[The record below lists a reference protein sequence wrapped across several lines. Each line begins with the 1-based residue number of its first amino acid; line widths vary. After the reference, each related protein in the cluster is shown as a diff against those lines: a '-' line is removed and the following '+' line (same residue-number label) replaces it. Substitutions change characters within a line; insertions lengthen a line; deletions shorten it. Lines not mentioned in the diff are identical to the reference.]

1 MRTQFSISS
10 CLMKNKLTI
19 CALLAFIALG
29 GGCNKSEPAAPAAST
44 PPQAA
49 KPPQAQPSEVSVK
62 PTQPPTN
69 VTVSAEKPKI
79 TDQAAGL
86 AQQQVASQPASP
98 AVAEKVA
105 SISAAPTPAPS
116 TSQAPV
122 SVASLSQDQVV
133 RGLQEA
139 LARGLQ
145 QAVTN
150 LGHSD
155 GFLTNLQVKIPL
167 PEKLQKVETVARDL
181 KQEKLVDDFVSSM
194 NRAAEQAV
202 PAAAT
207 VFANA
212 LSHMTIED
220 AKSILSGPN
229 DAATKY
235 FQAATQTNL
244 YEKFYPI
251 VKQATASVGVTSAYK
266 NLMEKVNAG
275 GLTQKLGGLGSL
287 GSAISGSLL
296 DQNSMDIDAYVTNK
310 AMDGLFKMV
319 AQEEQKIRQNP
330 VARTT
335 ELLQKVFGAVKN

>member
-1 MRTQFSISS
+1 
-10 CLMKNKLTI
+10 MKMKKKLTI
-19 CALLAFIALG
+19 CALFAFIALG
-29 GGCNKSEPAAPAAST
+29 GACNKNEPAPPVVSSP

-49 KPPQAQPSEVSVK
+49 KPPPAQPSEAPVK
-62 PTQPPTN
+62 PAQPPTDN
-69 VTVSAEKPKI
+69 TANIEKVKA
-79 TDQAAGL
+79 TDQAASL
-86 AQQQVASQPASP
+86 AQPVPSQPTSPVAAQKVAAISP
-98 AVAEKVA
+98 APT
-105 SISAAPTPAPS
+105 APALS

-133 RGLQEA
+133 HGLQEA

-150 LGHSD
+150 LGHND
-155 GFLTNLQVKIPL
+155 GFLTNVLVKIPL

-181 KQEKLVDDFVSSM
+181 KQEKLVDDFVTTM

-229 DAATKY
+229 DGATKY

-330 VARTT
+330 VARTS
-335 ELLQKVFGAVKN
+335 ELLQKVFGAIKN